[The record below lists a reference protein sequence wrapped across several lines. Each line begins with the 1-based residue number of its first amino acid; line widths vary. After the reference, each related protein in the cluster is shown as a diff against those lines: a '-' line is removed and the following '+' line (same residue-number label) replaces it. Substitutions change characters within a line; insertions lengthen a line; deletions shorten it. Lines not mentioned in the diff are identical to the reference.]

1 MENLY
6 RVSLLVS
13 ALLKLEETEG
23 KIIVETNV
31 PGKYASCRHP
41 LSFHSHPRAFYRHRL
56 SDRLLNKI
64 VVFSSLGKSFKF
76 SLVYFI

>member
-6 RVSLLVS
+6 RVSLIVS

-41 LSFHSHPRAFYRHRL
+41 LSASP
-56 SDRLLNKI
+56 
-64 VVFSSLGKSFKF
+64 
-76 SLVYFI
+76 FIPIPALFTVIGSPTGF